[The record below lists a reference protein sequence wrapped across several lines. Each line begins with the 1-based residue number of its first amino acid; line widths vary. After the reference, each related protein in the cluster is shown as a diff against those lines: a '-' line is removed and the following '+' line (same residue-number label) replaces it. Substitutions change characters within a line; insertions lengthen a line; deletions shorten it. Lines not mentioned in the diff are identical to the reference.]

1 MRALIALLLSLLALD
16 SPAFAAKKKVVEVT
30 PSPSCYPIGRVT
42 RSPKGYRLVTVRLS
56 VPVPEDKDPIDVAR
70 RATFIFGLHFPVKSS
85 GFKQVRTEWLIGAM
99 TCRENTLL
107 PEGFFRAGP
116 VWFRMRTLVG
126 EVKGDSYIL
135 ETYLWLP
142 ANVIKS
148 KPRAETRLNTGVGYQ
163 GEWTVGESNELFLR
177 PRPPDD

>member
-1 MRALIALLLSLLALD
+1 
-16 SPAFAAKKKVVEVT
+16 
-30 PSPSCYPIGRVT
+30 
-42 RSPKGYRLVTVRLS
+42 
-56 VPVPEDKDPIDVAR
+56 
-70 RATFIFGLHFPVKSS
+70 
-85 GFKQVRTEWLIGAM
+85 
-99 TCRENTLL
+99 
-107 PEGFFRAGP
+107 
-116 VWFRMRTLVG
+116 MRTLVG

-177 PRPPDD
+177 PRPPGRLKNAVREGTNIPSRRCFLGS